1 MRTPAGARRP
11 LATAVLFHIPLIGG
25 IGREFDPVADHDAQ
39 ETAITERG
47 ILSRTTEDE
56 PARDRDF
63 TEAQRE

>member
-1 MRTPAGARRP
+1 
-11 LATAVLFHIPLIGG
+11 LFHIPLIGG